1 MNTLNDKRLEKANN
15 SKEKKKR
22 IKEHRDDLNSNDH
35 GDMERAWNRYIDI
48 FWKWWKDRVLV
59 DACWY
64 VNRLRSDRELELEYI
79 LDRNCTMWLYGSTKE
94 KLQQRFFEITE
105 ELFNS

>member
-1 MNTLNDKRLEKANN
+1 MKTLNDKRLEKASN
-15 SKEKKKR
+15 SKEKKNR
-22 IKEHRDDLNSNDH
+22 IKEHRDELNGNDLV
-35 GDMERAWNRYIDI
+35 DMERAWNRYIDI